1 MSFPIR
7 PPKFALS
14 AKIKDVFFDR
24 AGVIAK
30 IGAANAKALNRVGG
44 ALRLTARRK
53 LRRRKKA
60 SQPGQPPSVH
70 SQDDFATLKNI
81 LYGLQGTDSVLIG
94 PRALN
99 QARGT
104 IPGLHEFGGQQK
116 IAEQFVPYSYG
127 DTMRRYGIRGHEVV
141 RASGIVSR
149 QTVIATRGR
158 KQVQAMES
166 SDRRGVWVPKGRRSF
181 RAGADV
187 RGRIAKYPKRPFMK
201 AALDAYGPKI
211 PEQFRAII
219 GVK

>member
-81 LYGLQGTDSVLIG
+81 LYGLQGQSSVLIG

-99 QARGT
+99 QSRGT
-104 IPGLHEFGGQQK
+104 IPGLHEFSGQQK

-127 DTMRRYGIRGHEVV
+127 DAMRRYGIRGHEIV
-141 RASGIVSR
+141 RASGIVAR
-149 QTVIATRGR
+149 TRIIETRGR
-158 KQVQAMES
+158 KQAQAMES
-166 SDRRGVWVPKGRRSF
+166 EDRRGVWVPRGRRKF
-181 RAGADV
+181 RPGADV
-187 RGRIAKYPKRPFMK
+187 RERIAKYPKRPYMK
-201 AALDAYGPKI
+201 PSLDDYMPRI

-219 GVK
+219 GVQ